1 MHQTTRSTGCEADG
15 YHRRVT
21 HDPMILEI
29 EVKLSLRDEKDA
41 QSRLARLP
49 ASLVE
54 PRGFER
60 NEIYDTADG
69 ALRAAGRLLRLRVTP
84 ERSLITFK
92 EKVETDLRA
101 KVRSE
106 VETEVGSPEATR
118 LILTGLGLRTVYRY
132 EKYRSYHAWTDPG
145 SGSVLSISV
154 DETPIGVYVEL
165 EGPKPAID
173 AAARRMGF
181 TEEDYILDDYRT
193 LHLAWLERAG
203 LPQGD
208 LVFG

>member
-1 MHQTTRSTGCEADG
+1 
-15 YHRRVT
+15 
-21 HDPMILEI
+21 MILEI
-29 EVKLSLRDEKDA
+29 EVKLSLVDEEDA
-41 QSRLARLP
+41 RTRLSRLP

-69 ALRAAGRLLRLRVTP
+69 AFRAAGRLIRLRVTAQ
-84 ERSLITFK
+84 RSVVTFK
-92 EKVETDLRA
+92 EKVESDLRA

-118 LILTGLGLRTVYRY
+118 LIFAALGLETVYRY

-145 SGSVLSISV
+145 SGAKLSISV
-154 DETPIGVYVEL
+154 DETPIGVYIEL

-203 LPQGD
+203 LPHGD